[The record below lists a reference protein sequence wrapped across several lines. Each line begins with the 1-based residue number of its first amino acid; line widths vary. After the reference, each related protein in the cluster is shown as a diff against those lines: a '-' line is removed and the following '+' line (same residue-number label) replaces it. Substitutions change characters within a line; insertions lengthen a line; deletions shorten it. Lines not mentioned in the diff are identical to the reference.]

1 MIAVDMN
8 IDTDQIRKQI
18 VIQES
23 HWDQTLIIEQE
34 EDTEEIDYK
43 VYVLGP
49 VHTKKSAKFFG
60 LWGTQR
66 PSGCYFQNK

>member
-34 EDTEEIDYK
+34 EDTEEIDHK
-43 VYVLGP
+43 VYVGP
-49 VHTKKSAKFFG
+49 RTSLMYVK
-60 LWGTQR
+60 
-66 PSGCYFQNK
+66 CNV